1 MELPKNI
8 TQIGE
13 INHSCK
19 IYIEDYVF
27 SYINQY
33 NEQAAD
39 KEIAIAL
46 YGERKTEGDV
56 VYFFLYGASR
66 IHFMPRET
74 RHLSQAV
81 LQDAEKQRKKFFP
94 AYSFWGYLMLTGEM
108 IEGIHIYEQGVGRY
122 VPGFAR
128 FYEQNDTML
137 NFLLEER
144 AKRKPEEI
152 SLEKYEAAR
161 KRQEQRR
168 TQAVGQEEPPRR
180 MSGSW
185 DNRARLARE
194 RYRDEKRKG
203 TEGRADG
210 KFRVAVAC
218 ACLCVVGFALRD
230 EWQGKVGQTVSTIFR
245 DAMEKQLP
253 DAGYEAA
260 EQNRTDTLV
269 AEDRLADAVLEENKQ
284 QPVLSDKVEIAEAE
298 PERTEE
304 EKPPIGT
311 EEVPAP
317 SAEPEGK
324 EEPSAET
331 QPPAA
336 QEETASAGQ
345 ESLPQTEPAATPEPV
360 KYVIQKGDT
369 LTSICMLR
377 YGTDDRLQE
386 VCAMN
391 GIRNP
396 DDIKEGA
403 KILLP

>member
-66 IHFMPRET
+66 IHFMPKET

-144 AKRKPEEI
+144 ESRRRFRWKNMRRRESGRSSAEHRPPGRRNRRGGCPVRGTTVRDLRGRGI
-152 SLEKYEAAR
+152 AAR
-161 KRQEQRR
+161 RGR
-168 TQAVGQEEPPRR
+168 V
-180 MSGSW
+180 
-185 DNRARLARE
+185 
-194 RYRDEKRKG
+194 RKG
-203 TEGRADG
+203 TPTENSGWRSPARA
-210 KFRVAVAC
+210 
-218 ACLCVVGFALRD
+218 CVWSV
-230 EWQGKVGQTVSTIFR
+230 
-245 DAMEKQLP
+245 LP
-253 DAGYEAA
+253 
-260 EQNRTDTLV
+260 
-269 AEDRLADAVLEENKQ
+269 
-284 QPVLSDKVEIAEAE
+284 
-298 PERTEE
+298 
-304 EKPPIGT
+304 
-311 EEVPAP
+311 
-317 SAEPEGK
+317 
-324 EEPSAET
+324 
-331 QPPAA
+331 
-336 QEETASAGQ
+336 
-345 ESLPQTEPAATPEPV
+345 
-360 KYVIQKGDT
+360 
-369 LTSICMLR
+369 
-377 YGTDDRLQE
+377 
-386 VCAMN
+386 
-391 GIRNP
+391 
-396 DDIKEGA
+396 
-403 KILLP
+403 